1 MKSYFRIGRGIGAT
15 PDTVRDAASAGDRT
29 QRRHDIHIIS
39 RTVRVPPPVTAA
51 DASPARATPAI
62 TARPVAACRSV
73 IRPGYSAR
81 TRPRPAGS
89 THGLPLRI
97 SDRAKVRT
105 SRKARFAANTRTTSA
120 YSHTPPGAG
129 DRNRTRNTG
138 YTPAPRIRFR
148 PGHHSDRR
156 FSQKNG
162 PNPRPPPRTACGTI
176 RTFRPARSLRRTHG
190 TARPAAAAASRQFP
204 SRIRETNSSNI
215 PYFYK
220 SSRPPHTIRGLRGNK
235 DKEIIRAASP
245 DYRTIRQYYLLW
257 SAISAGKAVRGT
269 WAAATSDRPRSPP
282 ACRYG
287 GGSRRRKPTRYRD
300 KRSPFRAS
308 ARFCWPSCGRRSFRP

>member
-15 PDTVRDAASAGDRT
+15 PD
-29 QRRHDIHIIS
+29 
-39 RTVRVPPPVTAA
+39 TVRVPPPVTAA

-120 YSHTPPGAG
+120 YSHTPPGAR

-148 PGHHSDRR
+148 PGHHPDRQ
-156 FSQKNG
+156 FSQKKRSESPSASPNSLRYNPNVPPCTQFTAHARNSTSRCCG
-162 PNPRPPPRTACGTI
+162 CKSAIPFSNPRNQLFKYSI
-176 RTFRPARSLRRTHG
+176 F
-190 TARPAAAAASRQFP
+190 
-204 SRIRETNSSNI
+204 
-215 PYFYK
+215 
-220 SSRPPHTIRGLRGNK
+220 
-235 DKEIIRAASP
+235 
-245 DYRTIRQYYLLW
+245 LLNQ
-257 SAISAGKAVRGT
+257 A
-269 WAAATSDRPRSPP
+269 
-282 ACRYG
+282 
-287 GGSRRRKPTRYRD
+287 
-300 KRSPFRAS
+300 
-308 ARFCWPSCGRRSFRP
+308 GRRILFAVSGETKIKK